1 MQFKYISIPYYHIW
15 FRYLISR
22 FFLFLQAT
30 NASLITYEVQAATPK
45 HYDELKALYTST
57 VGLKFV
63 VKPKH
68 FQFNTK
74 DMFEESSVNHD
85 SDNRYVFIY
94 LIRLFSLKHLRE
106 NHGSYECIYIIWL
119 KGPRIS
125 STWFKVEVYC
135 KYKLSVLEIQREICR
150 IYKTPTNC
158 IAYVYCKGWG
168 KLSRRCHFRWIYLL
182 FS

>member
-1 MQFKYISIPYYHIW
+1 MLYIFDIRI
-15 FRYLISR
+15 
-22 FFLFLQAT
+22 FLFLQAI
-30 NASLITYEVQAATPK
+30 NASLITYDVQTATPK

-94 LIRLFSLKHLRE
+94 LIRLFS
-106 NHGSYECIYIIWL
+106 Y
-119 KGPRIS
+119 
-125 STWFKVEVYC
+125 T
-135 KYKLSVLEIQREICR
+135 
-150 IYKTPTNC
+150 
-158 IAYVYCKGWG
+158 
-168 KLSRRCHFRWIYLL
+168 
-182 FS
+182 